1 MLLTAPAKLNLCL
14 YVGPARE
21 DGLHE
26 IRSLFEPISLADDIE
41 VTDAERDSVECSPA
55 VEGENL
61 AEVALHTLREQGWEA
76 QPVRLRIEKR
86 IPVAAGLGGG
96 SADAA
101 AVLRLADAE
110 VEGVDRIARGLGAD
124 VLSQLRPAFAFVSGS
139 GEIVDPLPRPAEHA
153 FVLLPEREGLRTVDV
168 YAEADRL
175 GLSRDASDLSKQAER
190 VRAAAAA
197 GACPLEYGELLVND
211 LQEAAI
217 SLRPE
222 IESSLGALRD
232 AGAARALISGSGP
245 TSFGLFPDREKAE
258 AAAAKLDETAIVCTP
273 VAP

>member
-14 YVGPARE
+14 YLGPIRE

-41 VTDAERDSVECSPA
+41 VIESERDSVECPA

-61 AEVALHTLREQGWEA
+61 AEVALRTLRQQGWQA
-76 QPVRLRIEKR
+76 PPVRLRIEKR

-101 AVLRLADAE
+101 AVLRLADE
-110 VEGVDRIARGLGAD
+110 KVDGVDRIARRLGAD

-139 GEIVDPLPRPAEHA
+139 GEVVDPLPRPAEHA
-153 FVLLPEREGLRTVDV
+153 FVLLPESQGLSTADV

-175 GLSRDASDLSKQAER
+175 GLSRDGFDLEKQAER
-190 VRAAAAA
+190 VREAAA
-197 GACPLEYGELLVND
+197 GGASPLEYGELLVND

-217 SLRPE
+217 GLRPE
-222 IESSLGALRD
+222 IEASLDALRE
-232 AGAARALISGSGP
+232 AGAERALISGSGP
-245 TSFGLFPDREKAE
+245 TSFGLFSDRGEAE
-258 AAAAKLDETAIVCTP
+258 AAAAKLGERAIVCTP
-273 VAP
+273 VAS